1 MLKINKLKKIKSN
14 FPVIVGEQIIS
25 KKVCNS
31 LIKEITNSKSFD
43 DMIMGGRSRINKGSK
58 NFNKYISSSK
68 ISKKLF
74 ATFNTK
80 SFYKKIDKKFK
91 TEFDEEKLTVEFRN
105 LKFDGSE
112 YFDRVFEVASKI
124 VVQSKDRQLAKKI
137 VEAALGRYGITSD
150 GQHPPS
156 LNKSKAFFSMQR
168 TFVNARIKDLNHDD
182 KQQRIDAAELI
193 DFELKLTRLMFLFVS
208 AETWFDGSFLM
219 KVLSPFGGIHP
230 NKKEIRFSNCLK
242 IINYLISIYYY
253 NQRKKYIFHYL

>member
-80 SFYKKIDKKFK
+80 SFYKKLIK
-91 TEFDEEKLTVEFRN
+91 N
-105 LKFDGSE
+105 LK
-112 YFDRVFEVASKI
+112 
-124 VVQSKDRQLAKKI
+124 QNLRQILGKVCLNQKNLIKK
-137 VEAALGRYGITSD
+137 
-150 GQHPPS
+150 
-156 LNKSKAFFSMQR
+156 N
-168 TFVNARIKDLNHDD
+168 
-182 KQQRIDAAELI
+182 
-193 DFELKLTRLMFLFVS
+193 
-208 AETWFDGSFLM
+208 
-219 KVLSPFGGIHP
+219 IH
-230 NKKEIRFSNCLK
+230 
-242 IINYLISIYYY
+242 
-253 NQRKKYIFHYL
+253 